1 VLGSKTSHTKVILI
15 VDDEVEMLSLL
26 ELTLKRQGFV
36 VLKAENATMALELIR
51 SLTPNL
57 FILDLMMPG
66 MDGFELIQHIRAH
79 PSTTKTPIII
89 LSARTDKESKDTALR
104 FGANLYLQKTS
115 VPNGLVQE
123 VHTLLQGE
131 NETANLH

>member
-1 VLGSKTSHTKVILI
+1 MLGSKTSHTKVILI